1 MRIVIHIALYIHF
14 FFLLT
19 LTKPFLHF
27 FLFSVEVSC
36 IGLHV
41 LQREMEGFGG
51 PLCVTMSS
59 VLKTHKENGGGVE
72 NMNKYCI

>member
-14 FFLLT
+14 FFLHT

-41 LQREMEGFGG
+41 LQREMEGFGDHSVS
-51 PLCVTMSS
+51 PCHLSS
-59 VLKTHKENGGGVE
+59 RLIKRMGGGGRE
-72 NMNKYCI
+72 HE